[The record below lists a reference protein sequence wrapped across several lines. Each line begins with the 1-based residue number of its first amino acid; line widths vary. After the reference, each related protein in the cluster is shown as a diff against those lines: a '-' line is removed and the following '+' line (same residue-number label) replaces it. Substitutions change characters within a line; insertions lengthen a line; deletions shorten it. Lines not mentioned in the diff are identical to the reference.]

1 MKRSF
6 LALASTTLLGLAAP
20 AFAADTAEVGKPA
33 PAFTLKDDAGKEHS
47 LAQYKGKV
55 VVLEWTNPEC
65 PFVQRHYQADTM
77 QKTQAG
83 FDAKKVVWLTVDS
96 SAHHTPDTAK
106 AFKKDEG
113 VTNPVLL
120 DTAGTVG
127 KAYGAKTTPHMYVID
142 AEGVLRYA
150 GAIDDDPRG
159 KAQKAPTN
167 YVKTAVDALL
177 GGKPVP
183 TPTTQP
189 YGCSVKYKS

>member
-1 MKRSF
+1 MKHSF

-20 AFAADTAEVGKPA
+20 AFAADIKVGDAA
-33 PAFTLKDDAGKEHS
+33 PAFKLKDDAGKEHS
-47 LAQYKGKV
+47 LEQYKGKV

-83 FDAKKVVWLTVDS
+83 FDSKKVVWLTVDS
-96 SAHHTPDTAK
+96 SAHHNAESAA
-106 AFKKDEG
+106 AFKKAEG
-113 VTNPVLL
+113 VKNPVLL
-120 DTAGTVG
+120 DTDGTVG
-127 KAYGAKTTPHMYVID
+127 KLYGAKTTPHMYVID
-142 AEGVLRYA
+142 EKGVLRYA

-159 KAQKAPTN
+159 KAEKTPTN

-183 TPTTQP
+183 TPSTTP